1 MSSSFP
7 PPPPDN
13 EEPPQASTDTPWQA
27 PPGFQPGSGDLPA
40 EVRSSPPPVPSNQPR
55 PGAGRPLVE
64 GPPDSVGPPISAGFF
79 NTLAG
84 IGWIGI
90 GLVVLVVL
98 VILLVVLI
106 RVL

>member
-1 MSSSFP
+1 MSSYP
-7 PPPPDN
+7 PPPPDD
-13 EEPPQASTDTPWQA
+13 EEPPQAPTYTPSQTPA
-27 PPGFQPGSGDLPA
+27 GFQPGSAEPPA
-40 EVRSSPPPVPSNQPR
+40 EMQPSGPPVLNNQPR

-64 GPPDSVGPPISAGFF
+64 GPPDSVGPPISGGFF

-90 GLVVLVVL
+90 GVVALVVL